1 MQRVTALSFLL
12 LAYANYLGHSSQVFK
27 CGTIQ
32 FTPASLRIAAKRQVL
47 SIEMKISYPNS

>member
-12 LAYANYLGHSSQVFK
+12 LAYANYLGHSSQVVK

-32 FTPASLRIAAKRQVL
+32 FTPSSLKTTTKRQVL
-47 SIEMKISYPNS
+47 SIEMKISYPNY